1 MSNVLMT
8 KPEFDWTGELE
19 KTVVNSL
26 VTTFGLDF
34 LLFEDKRGGDVDTVL
49 KAREYQKEIK
59 QKGSSTIHVS
69 NELASQLDSN
79 GRNIDPYKKVK
90 YDQQGNVQ
98 KDGKGKVKKEDDYH
112 GKSTLYTKRKAKDKE
127 QEDLGTM
134 VDGYTGEKIN
144 ADDIKKERNGK
155 EFEYVTELDHVV
167 AASEIHDDLGR
178 ILSGL
183 DGVELANSEDNLV
196 STHWIINNEKNDH
209 NFKTF
214 LEKGGVRDQRVEKMA
229 QEITQKKSELNN
241 SNLSQEERA
250 KKEKEL
256 RILERKKEILENLD
270 EEQCRKIEKD
280 ARDKYNNKINY
291 KYYTSSKFFKST
303 ALAAGKAG
311 LKMGTRQALGLVLA
325 EIWFELRERI
335 PEIYQ
340 NLKQNFTI
348 TKFLEK
354 IAKTLSNIFERVKE
368 RFKDLLTAFK
378 DGAIAG
384 FFSNISTTVMNI
396 FLVSEKMVVKLIREM
411 WNSIVSVIKLIT
423 FNPDNLNAKELFKGV
438 LKILSAGLSAL
449 LGTML
454 NSHLNTILIF
464 PMGDLIAAF
473 VSALATGL
481 MTCAFAYFIENGLS
495 FKKLWEIINSYKNK
509 YELMTEHMKEIN
521 AELDRYLLEWTKIE
535 FNLNPNE
542 IAVFVDSLEACNSEL
557 ERSIVLEKEIHR
569 RNIELPYESGNEQS
583 TRNWLASLAVK

>member
-1 MSNVLMT
+1 MSNTLMA

-19 KTVVNSL
+19 KTVVNAL

-34 LLFEDKRGGDVDTVL
+34 LLFEDKRGGDVDTINNVRQGVYASDEAK
-49 KAREYQKEIK
+49 KAYDNREAYDSHAYHSDKRYIEKGRSDKKLQEQGKLNDAYREEQILENKKGIRQLDHTISGKEISDDP
-59 QKGSSTIHVS
+59 GRV
-69 NELASQLDSN
+69 LAGLNGVDLANQDSN
-79 GRNIDPYKKVK
+79 LN
-90 YDQQGNVQ
+90 
-98 KDGKGKVKKEDDYH
+98 
-112 GKSTLYTKRKAKDKE
+112 
-127 QEDLGTM
+127 
-134 VDGYTGEKIN
+134 
-144 ADDIKKERNGK
+144 
-155 EFEYVTELDHVV
+155 
-167 AASEIHDDLGR
+167 
-178 ILSGL
+178 
-183 DGVELANSEDNLV
+183 
-196 STHWIINNEKNDH
+196 STHWYVNNLKRDH
-209 NFKTF
+209 N
-214 LEKGGVRDQRVEKMA
+214 VEKFVN
-229 QEITQKKSELNN
+229 EIAPKKSKALADSISKQEQAIANMPTRTA
-241 SNLSQEERA
+241 EERHKKEVA
-250 KKEKEL
+250 KKK
-256 RILERKKEILENLD
+256 LEADKSKKQALDDVLENKEKILD
-270 EEQCRKIEKD
+270 ADRK
-280 ARDKYNNKINY
+280 ARAEYNKAINFE
-291 KYYTSSKFFKST
+291 YYTSSKFFKST

-340 NLKQNFTI
+340 NLKQKFTI

-396 FLVSEKMVVKLIREM
+396 FLVSEKMVMKLIREM
-411 WNSIVSVIKLIT
+411 WNSIVSAIKLIT

-438 LKILSAGLSAL
+438 LKILIAGLSAL

-521 AELDRYLLEWTKIE
+521 AELDRYLLEWAKIE

-542 IAVFVDSLEACNSEL
+542 IAVFVDSLETCNSEL

>member
-1 MSNVLMT
+1 MKSLP
-8 KPEFDWTGELE
+8 KKIKQLE
-19 KTVVNSL
+19 KTIEHKKNQISKITGDTPEERHKREKL
-26 VTTFGLDF
+26 SKEIETHENQKKELESI
-34 LLFEDKRGGDVDTVL
+34 LENKEDILAADK
-49 KAREYQKEIK
+49 KAREEYNKEI
-59 QKGSSTIHVS
+59 
-69 NELASQLDSN
+69 N
-79 GRNIDPYKKVK
+79 
-90 YDQQGNVQ
+90 
-98 KDGKGKVKKEDDYH
+98 
-112 GKSTLYTKRKAKDKE
+112 
-127 QEDLGTM
+127 
-134 VDGYTGEKIN
+134 
-144 ADDIKKERNGK
+144 
-155 EFEYVTELDHVV
+155 
-167 AASEIHDDLGR
+167 
-178 ILSGL
+178 
-183 DGVELANSEDNLV
+183 
-196 STHWIINNEKNDH
+196 W
-209 NFKTF
+209 
-214 LEKGGVRDQRVEKMA
+214 
-229 QEITQKKSELNN
+229 
-241 SNLSQEERA
+241 
-250 KKEKEL
+250 
-256 RILERKKEILENLD
+256 
-270 EEQCRKIEKD
+270 
-280 ARDKYNNKINY
+280 

-303 ALAAGKAG
+303 ALAAGRAG

-340 NLKQNFTI
+340 SLKQNFTI
-348 TKFLEK
+348 IKFLEK

-396 FLVSEKMVVKLIREM
+396 FLVSEKMVMKLIREM
-411 WNSIVSVIKLIT
+411 WNSIVSAIKLIT

-438 LKILSAGLSAL
+438 LKILSAGLSVL

-521 AELDRYLLEWTKIE
+521 AELDRYLLEWAKIE